1 MIKTWGSVLPE
12 GISKNKQTQFFD
24 SQIYFPVI
32 LTPWILNIFFFFFNL
47 AGIYKFEKKMKKY
60 SGDINPLGIHRNI
73 RGSILEVNSEGLG
86 L

>member
-1 MIKTWGSVLPE
+1 MIKTWGSVLLE

-32 LTPWILNIFFFFFNL
+32 LTPWILNIFFFNL

-60 SGDINPLGIHRNI
+60 SGDINLLGIQRNI